1 AARGPSTQSLA
12 PAGDRARHADGLR
25 GRRGGM
31 DGHRAGPPAVGDL
44 RRLKDPG
51 RRHADA
57 GVGRAVC
64 HLHAALLLPRR
75 DCRLAPVPTHHPQ
88 SGGAGVARVLHATRE
103 QHVTLAGILAGIV
116 FVALNAYAVLG
127 GADFGGGVWDLLALG
142 PRRERQRELIAEA
155 IGPVWEANHVWLIL
169 AIVLLFTCFPPAF
182 ARLGTLLH
190 IPLSLVLIGIV
201 LRGSAFT
208 FWRYGA
214 DEEQRHWGV
223 VFAIASLITPVLLGT
238 TAGAI
243 ASGAVRDGGQ
253 GDGFY
258 TLYVAP
264 WLKPFPLSVGLFALI
279 AFAFLAAVYLTLE
292 ARERELQE
300 EFRRR
305 ALASGGALLL
315 GAVAALLFS
324 LNGAPRVRDGLIF
337 AAWAL
342 PLHLLTA
349 AAAITALAALW
360 VRRWRVARAAAVM
373 QVSLILWGWALSQY
387 PYILPPD
394 LSIASA
400 AAPRATLR

>member
-1 AARGPSTQSLA
+1 VSLA
-12 PAGDRARHADGLR
+12 
-25 GRRGGM
+25 
-31 DGHRAGPPAVGDL
+31 DL
-44 RRLKDPG
+44 L
-51 RRHADA
+51 A
-57 GVGRAVC
+57 GV
-64 HLHAALLLPRR
+64 
-75 DCRLAPVPTHHPQ
+75 
-88 SGGAGVARVLHATRE
+88 
-103 QHVTLAGILAGIV
+103 I
-116 FVALNAYAVLG
+116 FVALNAYVVLG
-127 GADFGGGVWDLLALG
+127 GADFGGGVWDLFALG
-142 PRRERQRELIAEA
+142 PRKARQRELIAEA

-214 DEEQRHWGV
+214 DEEQRYWGV
-223 VFAIASLITPVLLGT
+223 VFAIASLITPFLLGT

-243 ASGAVRDGGQ
+243 ASGALGEGGGAKGR

-258 TLYVAP
+258 TVYVAP
-264 WLKPFPLSVGLFALI
+264 WLSPFPLSVGLFALI

-300 EFRRR
+300 DFRRHG
-305 ALASGGALLL
+305 LASGAGLFLAAVVALLL
-315 GAVAALLFS
+315 S
-324 LNGAPRVRDGLIF
+324 LGGAPRVRDGLIF

-349 AAAITALAALW
+349 AAAITALWALW
-360 VRRWRVARAAAVM
+360 VRRWRLARVAAVT
-373 QVSLILWGWALSQY
+373 QVTLILWGWALSQY

-394 LSIASA
+394 LSIAGA
-400 AAPRATLR
+400 AAPAATLRLALGALALGAAVLLPSLYYLLRVFKSSVRLT

>member
-1 AARGPSTQSLA
+1 M
-12 PAGDRARHADGLR
+12 AG
-25 GRRGGM
+25 
-31 DGHRAGPPAVGDL
+31 
-44 RRLKDPG
+44 
-51 RRHADA
+51 
-57 GVGRAVC
+57 
-64 HLHAALLLPRR
+64 
-75 DCRLAPVPTHHPQ
+75 
-88 SGGAGVARVLHATRE
+88 VLHATRE
-103 QHVTLAGILAGIV
+103 RGAGSGEQDVTLADILAGII

-127 GADFGGGVWDLLALG
+127 GADFGGGLWDLLALG
-142 PRRERQRELIAEA
+142 PRRQHQRELVAEA

-400 AAPRATLR
+400 AAPRATLRLVLGAVALGAVVLLPSLYYLFRVFKGSRQSSVVRVLNRTPAALPTKRRGRPQ